1 MDDKTFA
8 NWQNH
13 LPATP
18 LYSSGRSNHASIS
31 LQLAP
36 SAKRYYLVVNNRT
49 SARPQIM
56 QARLNLAYR
65 IRYSI
70 EESIPVCHSTWASG
84 RLGRSW
90 QKNSREAAPEYKP
103 GAQALGPNG
112 SEARRGERE
121 VTQETDP
128 DKTSLERCY

>member
-1 MDDKTFA
+1 MGELLKIRLANLRVSFVVPCYKLAHLLPECIHSILSQTYDNFEVLIMDDKTFT

-65 IRYSI
+65 IR
-70 EESIPVCHSTWASG
+70 
-84 RLGRSW
+84 
-90 QKNSREAAPEYKP
+90 
-103 GAQALGPNG
+103 
-112 SEARRGERE
+112 
-121 VTQETDP
+121 
-128 DKTSLERCY
+128 